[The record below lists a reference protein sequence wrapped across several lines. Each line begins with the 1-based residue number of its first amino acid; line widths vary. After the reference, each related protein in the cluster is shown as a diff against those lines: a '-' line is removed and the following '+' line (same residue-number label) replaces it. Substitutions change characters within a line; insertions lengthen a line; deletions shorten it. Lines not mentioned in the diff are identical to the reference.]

1 MPRILFIAIL
11 LMPSFPRL
19 YAAECQC
26 PPLTPKEQTEQ
37 ATYIFNGEVWD
48 VEVDRA
54 TQKKVITLDV
64 NDTFKGTPASRLE
77 VRDAED
83 GKPCAIDAR
92 EGESYLVYA
101 RWQWGATLTSRC
113 WGTKRIQEAGV
124 DAQTLGP
131 GDAAKAKYYDKLQ
144 VHCMGRRDT
153 PCCLSSV
160 KAMRTGRYLPQPEAG
175 CPDEMIP
182 NRLRCEGSYVWCV
195 PTVDPYRH
203 TP

>member
-1 MPRILFIAIL
+1 MLRALFIVYFIAQGL
-11 LMPSFPRL
+11 HQV

-26 PPLTPKEQTEQ
+26 PPTTLKEQTEQ

-48 VEVDRA
+48 VGIDRS

-64 NDTFKGTPASRLE
+64 NDSFKGTPPTRLE
-77 VRDAED
+77 VRDNEE
-83 GKPCAIDAR
+83 GKPCAIDFH

-101 RWQWGATLTSRC
+101 RWQWGSTRISRC

-124 DAQTLGP
+124 DAQNLGP
-131 GDAAKAKYYDKLQ
+131 GDAAKGKYYDKLQ

-160 KAMRTGRYLPQPEAG
+160 KAMRAGGYLPQPEAG
-175 CPDEMIP
+175 CPEEMIP
-182 NRLRCEGSYVWCV
+182 NRLRCDGSYVWCV
-195 PTVDPYRH
+195 PTVDPYRQA
-203 TP
+203 P